1 MDITKE
7 IEKLFSKSSEQDLNK
22 LSDEELNKLVDGQ
35 ISEMQTGWMSQSE
48 RDELKDKIEKG
59 RAILHSRHEGKA
71 EVSHEGETDTELAN
85 AMRSSLGMEPEE
97 ESIEVSKESDIKVE
111 GGEPKTNKARFKAI
125 RKKKQPSPQPTK
137 EVEEDESAV
146 PPTQIAGG
154 Y

>member
-7 IEKLFSKSSEQDLNK
+7 IEKLFSKSAEQDLDK

-48 RDELKDKIEKG
+48 RDALKDKIEKG

-71 EVSHEGETDTELAN
+71 KVNHEGKKDTELSN
-85 AMRSSLGMEPEE
+85 ALRSSLGMEPEE
-97 ESIEVSKESDIKVE
+97 ESIEVSKESDVKVE

-125 RKKKQPSPQPTK
+125 RKKKQPAAQPTT
-137 EVEEDESAV
+137 EVEEDESVV
-146 PPTQIAGG
+146 PPTNITGG